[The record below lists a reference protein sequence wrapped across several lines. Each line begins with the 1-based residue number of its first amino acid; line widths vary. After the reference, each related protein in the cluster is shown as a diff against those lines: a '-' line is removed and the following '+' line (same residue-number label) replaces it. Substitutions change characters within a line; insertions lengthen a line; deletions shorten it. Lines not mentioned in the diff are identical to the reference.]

1 MYLEEHSK
9 TEKTATGPQ
18 KASAFTKL
26 IVQEMELYN
35 SRILLATQK
44 MEFGLILIKA

>member
-1 MYLEEHSK
+1 MDIEEHNK

-26 IVQEMELYN
+26 ILQEMELYN
-35 SRILLATQK
+35 SHILLATQK
-44 MEFGLILIKA
+44 MESGLILIKA